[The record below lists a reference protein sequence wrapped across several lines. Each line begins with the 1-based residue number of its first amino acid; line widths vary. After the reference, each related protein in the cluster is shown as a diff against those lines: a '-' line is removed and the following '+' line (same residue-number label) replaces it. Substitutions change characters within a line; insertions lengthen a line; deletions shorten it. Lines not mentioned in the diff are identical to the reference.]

1 MTNEERFWS
10 KVDKT
15 PSGCWVWLSTKNAQG
30 YGRFSIQVGP
40 YKQRWYSAHRLVWEW
55 KHGSEPELCVLH
67 RCDNPSCVNPAH
79 LFLGTHK
86 DNAADRDAK
95 RRRRAPKG
103 TLNGMARLTEADA
116 RAIRRTYVPG
126 RTDCVALAKTYGVTP
141 EHLKRIARGESWA
154 HLCPKRQRSCRGAEL

>member
-15 PSGCWVWLSTKNAQG
+15 PSGCWVWLSTKNEQG
-30 YGRFSIQVGP
+30 YGRFAIRVAP

-55 KHGSEPELCVLH
+55 EHGAEPELCVLH

-86 DNAADRDAK
+86 DNAADRDRK
-95 RRRRAPKG
+95 GRRRAPKG
-103 TLNGMARLTEADA
+103 SLNGRAKLTENDVFD
-116 RAIRRTYVPG
+116 IRRRRGSDPVYVAG
-126 RTDCVALAKTYGVTP
+126 LYGVGP
-141 EHLKRIARGESWA
+141 DQVRRIWSGDSWA
-154 HLCPKRQRSCRGAEL
+154 HLGSKPTERETSHAA

>member
-15 PSGCWVWLSTKNAQG
+15 PSGCWVWLSTKNTQG
-30 YGRFSIQVGP
+30 YGRFSIRVAP
-40 YKQRWYSAHRLVWEW
+40 WKQRWYSAHRLVWEW
-55 KHGSEPELCVLH
+55 AHGEEPALCVLH

-86 DNAADRDAK
+86 DNARDREAK

-103 TLNGMARLTEADA
+103 ALNGRAKLTEADVLD
-116 RAIRRTYVPG
+116 IRRRRG
-126 RTDCVALAKTYGVTP
+126 TDPVYIAGLYGVSH
-141 EHLKRIARGESWA
+141 EHVRRILSGESWS
-154 HLCPKRQRSCRGAEL
+154 HLCPKRLSSGTGAEP